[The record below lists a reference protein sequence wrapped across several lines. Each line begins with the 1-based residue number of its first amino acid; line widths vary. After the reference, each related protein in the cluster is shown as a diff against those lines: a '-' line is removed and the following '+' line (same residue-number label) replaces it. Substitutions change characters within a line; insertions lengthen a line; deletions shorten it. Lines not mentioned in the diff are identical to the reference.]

1 MISNNNRPLGGGP
14 QAQSVRRKSTPTLSQ
29 DSRQKQVLRAALYYA
44 THFRWAVLPL
54 HSIRGGHCTCGDR
67 DCKSPGKH
75 PLTKHSVHDATKD
88 ADTIR
93 HWWTRWPWA
102 NVGIATGQASGFW
115 VLDVDPDKG
124 GGESLRELEAEHGR
138 LPDTVEAI
146 TGGGGRHLLFR
157 WPGWR
162 VGNKVT
168 LAPGLDVRGDGGY
181 VAVAPSLHE
190 SGRRYEWEVSSR
202 PDEVPIA
209 AAPTWLLALLDAGGG
224 KWGGA
229 TPPDEWRRLAAFGVA
244 EGARNNTIARFAG
257 HLLRRGVDPYVTA
270 LLLLALNEARFKPPL
285 DAAEVLRTVNSIA
298 KAEARRRG
306 LLAGGRSA

>member
-1 MISNNNRPLGGGP
+1 M
-14 QAQSVRRKSTPTLSQ
+14 
-29 DSRQKQVLRAALYYA
+29 LRAALYYA

-54 HSIRGGHCTCGDR
+54 HSIRGGRCTCGDT

-75 PLTKHSVHDATKD
+75 PLTKHGVHDATRD

-93 HWWTRWPWA
+93 RWWTRWPSA
-102 NVGIATGQASGFW
+102 NVGIATGRASGFW

-124 GGESLRELEAEHGR
+124 GSEALHELEAKHGR

-146 TGGGGRHLLFR
+146 TGGGGRHILFR
-157 WPGWR
+157 WPGR
-162 VGNKVT
+162 PVANKVA

-181 VAVAPSLHE
+181 IAAAPSRHE
-190 SGRRYEWEVSSR
+190 SGRRYAWEVSSR
-202 PDEVPIA
+202 PGEVPMA
-209 AAPTWLLALLDAGGG
+209 AAPAWLLALVDD
-224 KWGGA
+224 GA
-229 TPPDEWRRLAAFGVA
+229 ARNGSAVSAEEWRKLAAFGVA

-270 LLLLALNEARFKPPL
+270 LLMLALNEARFKPPL

-306 LLAGGRSA
+306 LLHRGRSA